1 MRTTKFRA
9 WDKACK
15 KMRGLKGISD
25 LFSIRSDGDCNYNFI
40 LMQFTGLKDKNG
52 KEIYEGDIVKWGM
65 HPGSEEN
72 WHRYAVVKIDPDIQF
87 KIIYYRT
94 SKENNLKKGD
104 DYIFH
109 YGRFAYKKTEQHLE
123 IIGNIHNN
131 PDLLK

>member
-1 MRTTKFRA
+1 MRTTKFRF
-9 WDKACK
+9 WDIVRKEMIDWKDVHKEHAYHYIS
-15 KMRGLKGISD
+15 RDEGIV
-25 LFSIRSDGDCNYNFI
+25 IP
-40 LMQFTGLKDKNG
+40 MQFIGLKDING
-52 KEIYEGDIVKWGM
+52 KDIYEGDIVKWGM

-123 IIGNIHNN
+123 IIGNIHEN